1 VAARRGKSQAK
12 RNHQSNDGLPGWAW
26 GVLGLLLGVVLILVV
41 PKYLK
46 SDGKGDGFFRPQ
58 PNPDAQ
64 PAAVSADEESVA
76 PEGSARPARA
86 EAAQAKPGKP
96 DKGDKPKTGPEY
108 DFYTLLPGREV
119 EMSDAELAATEAAE
133 EQRRAAQQRRSAQTA
148 AANPNPDAAQPRQ
161 TPAPATAHLPKPV
174 DTIAPAPSRP
184 PTQVATVT
192 PPPSTATPK
201 PPAVSATQGGSA
213 GAPAAAAA
221 TTASVAAA
229 AVNDNTRYLLQA
241 GAFQA
246 SGQAEEM
253 KAKIAML
260 GLGARVESAQIGDK
274 TVYRVRMGPYGTAG
288 DLADAKRKL
297 ADGGLPGMAIKVQ

>member
-1 VAARRGKSQAK
+1 MAARRGKSQAK
-12 RNHQSNDGLPGWAW
+12 RNNQGNDSLPGWAW

-41 PKYLK
+41 PKYFK
-46 SDGKGDGFFRPQ
+46 ADGKGDGFFRPQ

-64 PAAVSADEESVA
+64 PAAVSAEEDAVA

-86 EAAQAKPGKP
+86 EAQAKA
-96 DKGDKPKTGPEY
+96 DKPKGAAADKTKDGPEY
-108 DFYTLLPGREV
+108 DFYKLLPGKEV

-133 EQRRAAQQRRSAQTA
+133 EQRRAAQQRRAGQIAAAQPTTA
-148 AANPNPDAAQPRQ
+148 AATASGPV
-161 TPAPATAHLPKPV
+161 ATTLPKPV
-174 DTIAPAPSRP
+174 DTLAPAPSKP
-184 PTQVATVT
+184 PAPVATAT
-192 PPPSTATPK
+192 APPASSVAPK
-201 PPAVSATQGGSA
+201 PPVVAAAQGTPAAPATA
-213 GAPAAAAA
+213 TVAAAAA
-221 TTASVAAA
+221 P
-229 AVNDNTRYLLQA
+229 AVSDNTRYLLQA

-260 GLGARVESAQIGDK
+260 GLGARVESAQIGGK

>member
-1 VAARRGKSQAK
+1 MAARRGKSQAK
-12 RNHQSNDGLPGWAW
+12 RNNQGNDSLPGWAW

-41 PKYLK
+41 PKYFK
-46 SDGKGDGFFRPQ
+46 ADGKGDGFFRPQ

-64 PAAVSADEESVA
+64 PAAVSAEEDSVA
-76 PEGSARPARA
+76 PEGSTRPARA
-86 EAAQAKPGKP
+86 EGQAKA
-96 DKGDKPKTGPEY
+96 DKPKGAAADKPKDGPEY
-108 DFYTLLPGREV
+108 DFYKLLPGKEV

-133 EQRRAAQQRRSAQTA
+133 EQRRAAQQRRTGQAA
-148 AANPNPDAAQPRQ
+148 AANPATA
-161 TPAPATAHLPKPV
+161 APASGAVATTLPKPV
-174 DTIAPAPSRP
+174 DTIAPAPSKP
-184 PTQVATVT
+184 PAQVATAT
-192 PPPSTATPK
+192 PPPASVAPK
-201 PPAVSATQGGSA
+201 PPVVAAAQGSGA
-213 GAPAAAAA
+213 AAPAAAG
-221 TTASVAAA
+221 VAAA
-229 AVNDNTRYLLQA
+229 AAPAVSDNTRYLLQA

-260 GLGARVESAQIGDK
+260 GLGARVESAQIGGK